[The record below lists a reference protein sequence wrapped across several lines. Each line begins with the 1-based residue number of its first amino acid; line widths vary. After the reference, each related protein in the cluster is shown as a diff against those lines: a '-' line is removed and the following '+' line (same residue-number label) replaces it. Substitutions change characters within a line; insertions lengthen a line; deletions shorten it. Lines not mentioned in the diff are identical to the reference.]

1 MKKGEAKSYSKNVYT
16 VIDVPTR
23 EEGGK
28 QITAK
33 NRADPQEDF
42 LQVAEGGSGRRRS
55 QCQGD
60 GRGEGQ
66 TKGKREKVGEA
77 RSAMSKEGLTLPVV
91 QPKGRTLCGERARRR
106 CPARTWLSARPLPP
120 PKAKG

>member
-28 QITAK
+28 QITVK

-66 TKGKREKVGEA
+66 TKGKREKGWGGEVGD
-77 RSAMSKEGLTLPVV
+77 V
-91 QPKGRTLCGERARRR
+91 QGGTHFACG
-106 CPARTWLSARPLPP
+106 PAQ
-120 PKAKG
+120 G